1 MSKAQEEVLSIRR
14 QLEKMTE
21 DGEQGQ
27 ALDLL
32 QRLGEIDMNLG
43 ILTNTRY
50 TNSRNLIKRSR
61 FLIH

>member
-1 MSKAQEEVLSIRR
+1 MSSAQEEVLSIRQ
-14 QLEKMTE
+14 QLEKMTK

-43 ILTNTRY
+43 ILTNTR
-50 TNSRNLIKRSR
+50 SVEK
-61 FLIH
+61 

>member
-50 TNSRNLIKRSR
+50 MNGRNLIKRSR

>member
-1 MSKAQEEVLSIRR
+1 MSSAQEEVLSIRQ
-14 QLEKMTE
+14 QLEKMTK

-50 TNSRNLIKRSR
+50 RKSWDLLKQSI
-61 FLIH
+61 F

>member
-32 QRLGEIDMNLG
+32 QRLSEIDMNLG
-43 ILTNTRY
+43 ILTNTR
-50 TNSRNLIKRSR
+50 SVEK
-61 FLIH
+61 

>member
-50 TNSRNLIKRSR
+50 INSRNLIKRSR
-61 FLIH
+61 F